1 MAGDRLENTAPTS
14 GSKCSVST
22 ICCSYVPMITVIAQS
37 LPLRL
42 LKMVAV
48 IIAVMIVAMGDE
60 MIEVMAV
67 VYFVIRV
74 GVRFIA
80 MFNWNVC
87 CYVYVGCFVRYD
99 VIYVVLLFA
108 VRTAVYNR
116 VAHRDRPLD
125 RFHVM
130 HPHDAASFGDA
141 DRDRRR
147 CSLHQIIRRQVE
159 RVADDAFS

>member
-1 MAGDRLENTAPTS
+1 
-14 GSKCSVST
+14 
-22 ICCSYVPMITVIAQS
+22 MITVIAQS

-80 MFNWNVC
+80 MQC
-87 CYVYVGCFVRYD
+87 LIGTFVITFTLA
-99 VIYVVLLFA
+99 VLFA
-108 VRTAVYNR
+108 MT
-116 VAHRDRPLD
+116 
-125 RFHVM
+125 
-130 HPHDAASFGDA
+130 
-141 DRDRRR
+141 
-147 CSLHQIIRRQVE
+147 
-159 RVADDAFS
+159 